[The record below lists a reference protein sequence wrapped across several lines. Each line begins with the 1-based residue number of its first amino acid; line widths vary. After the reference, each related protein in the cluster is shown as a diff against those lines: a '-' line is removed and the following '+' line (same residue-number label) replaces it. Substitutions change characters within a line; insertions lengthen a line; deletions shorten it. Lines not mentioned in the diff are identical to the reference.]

1 MRSPLRTLQRHFLP
15 QFIKSLVFLMRDHC
29 FISTQADVQLTR
41 LIRVGR
47 GTTVKAFSVIQTSG
61 GNVRIGD
68 DCAFNNSVHVSTNHG
83 RVVIGNKVRV
93 GPGAVLMGSSR
104 RFRDPDVPIVD
115 QGYDNPGLIIGD
127 DVLIGAHATIIGCEI
142 GRGAVIG
149 ANSVVKRDVEPY
161 SIVAGTPARVIA
173 YRAGH
178 PAWSPTQSRQP
189 ATRSLQ

>member
-1 MRSPLRTLQRHFLP
+1 MICGTLNESGRTGVTTMHSPLRLLQMHFIP
-15 QFIKSLVFLMRDHC
+15 QFVTSLLFFLRDRC
-29 FISTQADVQLTR
+29 FISMQADVQLTR

-47 GTTVKAFSVIQTSG
+47 RTTVKAFSVIQTSG
-61 GNVRIGD
+61 GSVRIGA
-68 DCAFNNSVHVSTNHG
+68 DCAFNNAVHVSTNRG

-104 RFRDPDVPIVD
+104 KFRELGAPIVD

-161 SIVAGTPARVIA
+161 TV
-173 YRAGH
+173 
-178 PAWSPTQSRQP
+178 
-189 ATRSLQ
+189 